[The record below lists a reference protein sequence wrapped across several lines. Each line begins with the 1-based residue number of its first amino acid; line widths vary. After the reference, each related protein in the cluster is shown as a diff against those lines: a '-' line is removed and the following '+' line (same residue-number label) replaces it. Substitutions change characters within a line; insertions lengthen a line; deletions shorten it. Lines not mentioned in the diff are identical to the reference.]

1 MTPARRRVVLLAH
14 PAGHSLS
21 PRMHAAA
28 FAATGIDAEYRA
40 LDVPPADLGRAVE
53 ALRAA
58 AYLGANV
65 TVPHKQAVAALVD
78 EVDDEARAIGAVN
91 TVVKRGARLIGRNT
105 DAPGFLAALEEDG
118 FAPAGTRCL
127 VLGAGGAARAVV
139 WALAR
144 AGAEVRV
151 ANRGEERAKDL
162 VTDLTLAGL
171 HRPAPSWIANRDV
184 AAALADVDL
193 LVNTTSVGMA
203 GGPAPDG
210 VPLPNGADVR
220 GLPASALV
228 VDLVYRPALTP
239 LLARAREVGL
249 RHRNGVPMLVW
260 QGALAFEAWTGVRAP
275 VAAMRA
281 AVEEALAAEGAG
293 APAA

>member
-1 MTPARRRVVLLAH
+1 
-14 PAGHSLS
+14 
-21 PRMHAAA
+21 MHAAA

-40 LDVPPADLGRAVE
+40 LDVPPADLERAVE
-53 ALRAA
+53 ALREA

-91 TVVKRGARLIGRNT
+91 TVVKQGARLLGCNT
-105 DAPGFLAALEEDG
+105 DAPGFVAALEEDG
-118 FAPAGTRCL
+118 FDPAGTSCL

-162 VTDLTLAGL
+162 VTDLTRSGL
-171 HRPAPSWIANRDV
+171 RRPAPSWIANRDV
-184 AAALADVDL
+184 AAAIADVDL

-210 VPLPNGADVR
+210 VPLPNDADFR

-239 LLARAREVGL
+239 LLARARELGL